1 MSKQAVITQKLKS
14 HLMRNRK
21 VTIQINAHIQ
31 CKTVTL
37 PITQRLYSFY
47 IVLTKDKTT
56 SKAAHPGKIGAFP
69 GAVMYWIAPA
79 VRHACRYN
87 SLLTDTTSNVNRKFK
102 INDIQYLG
110 AH

>member
-21 VTIQINAHIQ
+21 VTIQVNAHIK

-69 GAVMYWIAPA
+69 GAVMYWIAPE
-79 VRHACRYN
+79 VRHIV
-87 SLLTDTTSNVNRKFK
+87 SLQFIINRH
-102 INDIQYLG
+102 DIKCQ
-110 AH
+110 